1 MIKRELLKFS
11 EISVTKVTELTEFKY
26 LYQTLLIKVVF
37 RYFYGSIGKK
47 VTNVTFENLKMKNVT
62 KSDKNWTLTNQ

>member
-47 VTNVTFENLKMKNVT
+47 VTYVTFENLKMKNVT